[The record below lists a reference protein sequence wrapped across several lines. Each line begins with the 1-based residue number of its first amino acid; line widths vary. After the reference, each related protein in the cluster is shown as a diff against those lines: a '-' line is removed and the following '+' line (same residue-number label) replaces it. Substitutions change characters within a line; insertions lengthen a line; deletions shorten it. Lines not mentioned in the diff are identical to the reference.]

1 MHFRAFPMIT
11 AIAATIPLTIYISIS
26 TASAFI
32 GGTSGILF
40 SLLFLFVFDDEY
52 GDVVK

>member
-1 MHFRAFPMIT
+1 MHFRTLPMIT
-11 AIAATIPLTIYISIS
+11 AIAVSIPMTIYISIS

-40 SLLFLFVFDDEY
+40 SLLFLFAFDEEM
-52 GDVVK
+52 G